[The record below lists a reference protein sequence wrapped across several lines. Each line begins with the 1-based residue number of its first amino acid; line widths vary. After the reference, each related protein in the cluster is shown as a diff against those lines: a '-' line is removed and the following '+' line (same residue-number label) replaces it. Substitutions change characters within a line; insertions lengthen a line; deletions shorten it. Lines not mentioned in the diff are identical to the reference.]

1 MKKTNVY
8 MCSKGHLHYC
18 DEEPESCKHQNC
30 DCKDFGMV
38 SSDFEVEDDDGISD
52 ESGYSNY

>member
-18 DEEPESCKHQNC
+18 DQPPEKCKHK
-30 DCKDFGMV
+30 DCESKEFGQVSRDFV
-38 SSDFEVEDDDGISD
+38 VEDDDGVSE
-52 ESGYSNY
+52 ES